1 MLIVE
6 NDEIRETGVS
16 AQMIRTHNYSTCC
29 VAIIILLCGAS
40 SALAQTAPSLGSADS
55 FAVLGA
61 STVTNTGPTVITGDL
76 GVSPGNS
83 ITGFP
88 PGSVVSGGSDA
99 GGATSAAAQTSV
111 TTAANALLAQAC
123 TTSFGPGNQDLGGL
137 ILTPGVY
144 CFASSASITGTVTLN
159 GQGNAGAV
167 FIFRTGSTLITAPAS
182 SVVLINSAQS
192 CNVFWRVGSSAT
204 LGTTTS
210 FVGNILAV
218 ASITLNTSARIVGRA
233 LAQNGAVTLD
243 SNTVSRSTCA
253 STTPAPGTPGGSAIC
268 PAITLAPTTLPNG
281 TVGVAYSQAI
291 TAGNGLASDTTYT
304 FTLTGTGGLPPGLSL
319 SSAGVISGTPL
330 ATGTGGTYNVTIR
343 ATDPSGCFGFT
354 AFSMITVTAVPTLPE
369 IFLVLLALGL
379 MTIGYLRLRR
389 GTPGAA
395 AG

>member
-1 MLIVE
+1 
-6 NDEIRETGVS
+6 
-16 AQMIRTHNYSTCC
+16 MIRTRNYAT
-29 VAIIILLCGAS
+29 AYAALIILIGGAS
-40 SALAQTAPSLGSADS
+40 AAQAQTAPSLGAADS
-55 FAVLGA
+55 FAGLGS
-61 STVTNTGPTVITGDL
+61 STVTNTGPTVVTGDL
-76 GVSPGNS
+76 GVSPGNA

-88 PGSVVSGGSDA
+88 PGVVTSGTTDA
-99 GGATSAAAQTSV
+99 GGSSSTGAQTSV
-111 TTAANALLAQAC
+111 ITAANALLAQAC

-144 CFASSASITGTVTLN
+144 CFASSTSITGTVMLN

-167 FIFRTGSTLITAPAS
+167 FIFRTGSTLVTASSS
-182 SVVLINSAQS
+182 SVVLINGAQP

-218 ASITLNTSARIVGRA
+218 ASITLTTNASILGRA

-243 SNTVSRSTCA
+243 SNRVTRSPCA
-253 STTPAPGTPGGSAIC
+253 AASGPSC

-281 TVGVAYSQAI
+281 TVGVVYSQAV
-291 TAGNGLASDTTYT
+291 TAGNGSASDTTST
-304 FTLTGTGGLPPGLSL
+304 FILTGTGGLPPGLAL
-319 SSAGVISGTPL
+319 SAAGLVSGTPL
-330 ATGTGGTYNVTIR
+330 SSGTGGTYNVTVR
-343 ATDPSGCFGFT
+343 ATDPAGCFGT
-354 AFSMITVTAVPTLPE
+354 ISYSLITLTAVPTLPQ

-389 GTPGAA
+389 GTRDAA

>member
-1 MLIVE
+1 
-6 NDEIRETGVS
+6 
-16 AQMIRTHNYSTCC
+16 MIRTPNYSIGY
-29 VAIIILLCGAS
+29 AALIILLCSGS
-40 SALAQTAPSLGSADS
+40 SALAQTAPSLGAADS

-76 GVSPGNS
+76 GVSPGNA

-88 PGSVVSGGSDA
+88 PGVVVGGGTDA

-144 CFASSASITGTVTLN
+144 CFASSASITGTVTLD
-159 GQGNAGAV
+159 GQGSAGAV
-167 FIFRTGSTLITAPAS
+167 FIFRTGSTLVTASSS
-182 SVVLINSAQS
+182 SVVLINGAQP

-218 ASITLNTSARIVGRA
+218 TSITLNTTARIVGRA
-233 LAQNGAVTLD
+233 LAQTGAVTLD
-243 SNTVSRSTCA
+243 SNTVARSTCA
-253 STTPAPGTPGGSAIC
+253 STGPAPVAC

-291 TAGNGLASDTTYT
+291 TAGNGTAPDTSYS
-304 FTLTGTGGLPPGLSL
+304 FILTGTGALPPGLAL
-319 SSAGVISGTPL
+319 SAAGLVSGTPL
-330 ATGTGGTYNVTIR
+330 ATGTGGTYNVTVR
-343 ATDPSGCFGFT
+343 ATDPAGCFGT
-354 AFSMITVTAVPTLPE
+354 ISYSLITLTAVPTLPE
-369 IFLVLLALGL
+369 TFLVLLALGL

-389 GTPGAA
+389 NTRDAA

>member
-1 MLIVE
+1 
-6 NDEIRETGVS
+6 
-16 AQMIRTHNYSTCC
+16 MIRTPNYSIGY
-29 VAIIILLCGAS
+29 AALIILLCGAS
-40 SALAQTAPSLGSADS
+40 SALAQTAPSLGAADS

-76 GVSPGNS
+76 GVSPGSS

-88 PGSVVSGGSDA
+88 PGVVTSGTTDA
-99 GGATSAAAQTSV
+99 GGSSATGAQTSV

-144 CFASSASITGTVTLN
+144 CFASSATITGTVTLN

-167 FIFRTGSTLITAPAS
+167 FIFRTGSTLVTASSS
-182 SVVLINSAQS
+182 SVVLINGAQP

-218 ASITLNTSARIVGRA
+218 ASITVTTNASILGRA

-243 SNTVSRSTCA
+243 SNTVTRSTCA
-253 STTPAPGTPGGSAIC
+253 ASSC

-291 TAGNGLASDTTYT
+291 TAGNATAPDTTYS
-304 FTLTGTGGLPPGLSL
+304 FILTGTGALPPGLAL
-319 SSAGVISGTPL
+319 SAAGLVSGTPL
-330 ATGTGGTYNVTIR
+330 ASGTGGTYNVTVR
-343 ATDPSGCFGFT
+343 ATDPSGCFGFI
-354 AFSMITVTAVPTLPE
+354 AYSMITVTAVPTLPE
-369 IFLVLLALGL
+369 TFLVLLVLGL

-389 GTPGAA
+389 GTRDAT